1 MQVGWVKIGDCRQ
14 ITGYISKT
22 VQDRRMV
29 SIMYVG
35 LFCHSAV
42 AFNVS
47 MFFSCFYVLR
57 TGCVVVFFSV
67 TLLIYSAVGL

>member
-1 MQVGWVKIGDCRQ
+1 MTNISVKIKVLD
-14 ITGYISKT
+14 
-22 VQDRRMV
+22 DL
-29 SIMYVG
+29 IMYVG

-42 AFNVS
+42 AFNVFL

-57 TGCVVVFFSV
+57 TVCVVVFFSV